1 MPYLCVSTMSR
12 RKFIKRGLGSA
23 AVLYCAV
30 ELRALYAAP
39 NAEPP
44 RRLRSL
50 RAFLDTLIPADSTPS
65 ASQLGLEELLL
76 RHAEGIENYPRL
88 LELGC
93 VWLDETSLRLY
104 GRHFDGLEPKQMVA
118 VVTLAEGSPAD
129 IIARMFFERVRFD
142 LMGLYYAAPA
152 SWQGLGI
159 SAPQPAGHLDFERPP
174 RRPARG

>member
-1 MPYLCVSTMSR
+1 MSR

-30 ELRALYAAP
+30 ELPALYAASS
-39 NAEPP
+39 AEPP

-50 RAFLDTLIPADSTPS
+50 RAFLDTLIPGDSTPS
-65 ASQLGLEELLL
+65 ASELGLENLLL
-76 RHAEGIENYPRL
+76 RHARDIENYPHL

-93 VWLDETSLRLY
+93 EWLDETALKLY
-104 GRHFDGLEPKQMVA
+104 SRSFDGLDSKQMIA

-129 IIARMFFERVRFD
+129 VIARMFFERVRLD
-142 LMGLYYAAPA
+142 LMGLYYAMPA
-152 SWQGLGI
+152 SWTGLGI

-174 RRPARG
+174 RRPMRG